1 MTLRYPNQPYVYSCF
16 THELVSVRW
25 TVSYNASAVAGAH
38 DTISRR
44 RIRLCHGIT
53 VDRSH
58 KHIPTHSQDKW
69 LLFCCVFLWFIFH
82 VGTYMS
88 HLVVSITVY
97 MLAQSPGSSYM
108 HVIARLCRMCY
119 EVLRAHACSACAH
132 ASQLHS
138 HSKLHSLQT
147 LLYKCFSNQVDVKG
161 HGIANLF
168 STIHNNSSHKH
179 TASNTANASST
190 LTDQSTI
197 GRSTTKT
204 STSIVSFSISLP

>member
-1 MTLRYPNQPYVYSCF
+1 
-16 THELVSVRW
+16 
-25 TVSYNASAVAGAH
+25 
-38 DTISRR
+38 
-44 RIRLCHGIT
+44 
-53 VDRSH
+53 
-58 KHIPTHSQDKW
+58 
-69 LLFCCVFLWFIFH
+69 
-82 VGTYMS
+82 MS

-97 MLAQSPGSSYM
+97 MLAQSQGSSYM

-132 ASQLHS
+132 ASQVHS

-147 LLYKCFSNQVDVKG
+147 LLHKCFSNQVDVKG

-179 TASNTANASST
+179 TASNTANTSSV

-197 GRSTTKT
+197 GRSTAKT
-204 STSIVSFSISLP
+204 STSIVSFFKFSALMLCYCFVLHSLDQALRHLPGILLLRARFLTTPQ